1 MLTRAQR
8 ELVAQA
14 YGLGMAKGVN
24 HVLDL
29 IEEGVAAEDLQWR
42 AMQRV
47 TRTRKQHRAGLAAEE
62 RFEALQQQPRG
73 PQLFLVNGKARP
85 L

>member
-1 MLTRAQR
+1 
-8 ELVAQA
+8 VAQA
-14 YGLGMAKGVN
+14 FGLGMAKGVN

-29 IEEGVAAEDLQWR
+29 IEEGVAAEDLHWR

-47 TRTRKQHRAGLAAEE
+47 ARTRKQHLAGLGAEE
-62 RFEALQQQPRG
+62 RFETLQQQPRG

-85 L
+85 SVRKA